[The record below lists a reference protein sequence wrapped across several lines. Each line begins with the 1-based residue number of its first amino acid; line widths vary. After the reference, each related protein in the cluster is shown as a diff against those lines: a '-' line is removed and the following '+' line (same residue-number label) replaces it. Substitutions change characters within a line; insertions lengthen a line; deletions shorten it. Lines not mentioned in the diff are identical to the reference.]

1 MINHI
6 KYIIRFEISSL
17 IYTLMRKIED
27 VILRNTER
35 PHRMALFLVL
45 PPVVGLIA
53 LLVTFYYWDQRSHH
67 NFIDLQM
74 KETAKA
80 HMNQILLTRL
90 WNASH
95 GGVYVEITEDTP
107 PNPYLDDPEKVI
119 VSTSGKRYT
128 KLNPAYMTRQISELS
143 GGDNR
148 FLIHMSSLRPKNP
161 ANTPDEWEK
170 GMLHSFDDG
179 KEEGYGF
186 VTKQGNKYF
195 RYMIPMVVSEECL
208 TCHGGEGYKVG
219 DIKGGISMSIPAGYL
234 SAIHAELDSR
244 SLIAFGAIG
253 VFTISIL
260 VVVTWVSAKKLGQSL
275 RKELENERLVAA
287 MKMASAAA
295 HELRQPMTSISGFS
309 ELLKERLEEGEDIT
323 VEADIIIRQC
333 GRMNDIISSM
343 LNVTTYRTKN
353 YGEEAE
359 IFDLGVK
366 TEEPEISSASRPK
379 C

>member
-1 MINHI
+1 M
-6 KYIIRFEISSL
+6 
-17 IYTLMRKIED
+17 
-27 VILRNTER
+27 RNTER

-45 PPVVGLIA
+45 PLVAGLIA
-53 LLVTFYYWDQRSHH
+53 LLVTFYYWDQKSHQ

-74 KETAKA
+74 RETAKA

-90 WNASH
+90 WNAGH

-128 KLNPAYMTRQISELS
+128 KLNSAYMTRQISELS

-186 VTKQGNKYF
+186 VTKQGNEYF

-208 TCHGGEGYKVG
+208 LCHGGEGYKVG
-219 DIKGGISMSIPAGYL
+219 DIKGGISISIRAGYL
-234 SAIHAELDSR
+234 SAIHSELDKR
-244 SLIAFGAIG
+244 SLIAFGVIG

-260 VVVTWVSAKKLGQSL
+260 VGMTWISAKKLGQSL

-287 MKMASAAA
+287 VKMAAAAA

-323 VEADIIIRQC
+323 VEADIIISQC
-333 GRMNDIISSM
+333 GRMNDIISRM
-343 LNVTTYRTKN
+343 LNVTAYKTKS

-359 IFDLGVK
+359 IFDLGVQ
-366 TEEPEISSASRPK
+366 TEDPKIPSASRPK
-379 C
+379 A